1 LRETRIKSLLS
12 VAIALS
18 IGLGASAC
26 GGEDGDDDGNAT
38 TEAPSAVGDDL
49 TIDPESG
56 PSGTVIAWTISNC
69 DPGSEKSASIY
80 TGSPGGQ
87 EGTKAILEGPQT
99 KEETGEITV
108 PAGTAPGE
116 YTVIGTCLTR
126 KDLGGGQIQLGVRDA
141 GELAFT
147 VTE

>member
-1 LRETRIKSLLS
+1 MRATRIRRLLS
-12 VAIALS
+12 VGIALS
-18 IGLGASAC
+18 IGLGAGAC
-26 GGEDGDDDGNAT
+26 GGNDEDEGGST
-38 TEAPSAVGDDL
+38 TEVPSAVGDDL

-56 PSGTVIAWTISNC
+56 PAGTVITWTISNC

-87 EGTKAILEGPQT
+87 EDTKAIVNGPET

-108 PAGTAPGE
+108 PASTAPGE
-116 YTVIGTCLTR
+116 YTVIGTCLSTT
-126 KDLGGGQIQLGVRDA
+126 DQGGGQIQLGIRDA